1 MRSMID
7 PAASRTWQPLERPH
21 LAVSSARRE
30 SVHAAAG
37 LLGPGLDV
45 VVRPDL
51 SDAQCGD
58 RRREIGLGRQ
68 LGDALPA
75 QAEQLRDLG
84 SGEHRGRLH
93 APEYIGNPPIDT
105 LPIGYLPSRL
115 VDKSRSWTRRPSAN
129 AMTTN
134 PHAQYQ
140 ARPPR
145 AIARLRLGGRAAT

>member
-21 LAVSSARRE
+21 LAVSSVHRE

-37 LLGPGLDV
+37 LLGPCLDV
-45 VVRPDL
+45 GVRPDL
-51 SDAQCGD
+51 SDAQCCD
-58 RRREIGLGRQ
+58 RRREVRLCRQ

-115 VDKSRSWTRRPSAN
+115 VDKSPTMDPSLRRTR
-129 AMTTN
+129 
-134 PHAQYQ
+134 
-140 ARPPR
+140 
-145 AIARLRLGGRAAT
+145 